1 MIQQRSAGD
10 KPGEG
15 GDRDGIAGDYQCPR
29 EVVGRA
35 DFSSGFSRLR
45 RGRERKK
52 EDVEGLQGLRAAVLS
67 RKRRVWEE
75 CPASSPQQNPEAAR
89 SHESPRSH
97 PETVSQTAAERLS
110 FLPGPCMDSHP
121 QQPEMATQ
129 GSDCGLSLA

>member
-1 MIQQRSAGD
+1 MTGTGLLGTTNVLGKWWGERTFLLD
-10 KPGEG
+10 FPGFGEEG
-15 GDRDGIAGDYQCPR
+15 
-29 EVVGRA
+29 
-35 DFSSGFSRLR
+35 
-45 RGRERKK
+45 RGKGGA
-52 EDVEGLQGLRAAVLS
+52 EGLQGLRAAVLS

-97 PETVSQTAAERLS
+97 PETVSQTAAERPS

-129 GSDCGLSLA
+129 GGDCGLSLA